1 MNMPRAVKR
10 SQRQEVDRSLI
21 RHMGQAST
29 FLNNKCDI
37 QYLLSAIVL
46 ACFAPSQV
54 LFPPEW
60 VTFSSR
66 SIVHVE
72 QAVYVVVRAEAIRQ
86 VTEREYPVPD
96 PSPVVLARREMHGEP
111 ANLHGGIDI

>member
-1 MNMPRAVKR
+1 MLC
-10 SQRQEVDRSLI
+10 SI
-21 RHMGQAST
+21 ASPVPAGVGH
-29 FLNNKCDI
+29 L
-37 QYLLSAIVL
+37 
-46 ACFAPSQV
+46 
-54 LFPPEW
+54 
-60 VTFSSR
+60 SSR
-66 SIVHVE
+66 GIVYVE